1 MFPEPIQKAPFIAR
15 GSYRIILYVTLIVW
29 MLPLAGVFLT
39 SFRSLAD
46 INSGN
51 YWGWPTEF
59 ALIENYTQVFTVTPM
74 IQYFLNSLVITIPT
88 VLGTLLLSSLAG
100 YSLAK
105 HRFRGNFL
113 IFALFIAGNFEPA
126 QILMIP
132 VRNLTLNLGVYDT
145 KLALIL
151 FHTSFQ
157 IGFCTFFLR
166 GFIKEL
172 PHELVESARI
182 EGASEFRVYWNII
195 LPLVLP
201 ALAAL
206 AVLEFT
212 FIWNDYFWALV
223 LVQGDEARPV
233 TLGVQALRGRWTASW
248 NLISAGSIVAALPP
262 VVLFFICLL
271 YTSPSPRDQRGSRMP
286 SSA

>member
-1 MFPEPIQKAPFIAR
+1 MFPEPIQKAPFFAR
-15 GSYRIILYVTLIVW
+15 GIFRIILYVVLIIW
-29 MLPLAGVFLT
+29 LLPLIGVLLT

-59 ALIENYTQVFTVTPM
+59 ALVENYTQVFTVTPM
-74 IQYFLNSLVITIPT
+74 IQYFFNSLVITIPT
-88 VLGTLLLSSLAG
+88 VVGTLTLSSLAG

-113 IFALFIAGNFEPA
+113 IFALFIAGNFVPA

-145 KLALIL
+145 KMGLIL
-151 FHTSFQ
+151 FHTAFQ
-157 IGFCTFFLR
+157 TGFCTFFLR
-166 GFIKEL
+166 GFIKEI

-223 LVQGDEARPV
+223 LVQGDEARPI
-233 TLGVQALRGRWTASW
+233 TLGIQALRGRWTASW
-248 NLISAGSIVAALPP
+248 HLISAGSIVAALPP
-262 VVLFFICLL
+262 VIMFFMLQKHFIAGL
-271 YTSPSPRDQRGSRMP
+271 TMG
-286 SSA
+286 AIKE

>member
-1 MFPEPIQKAPFIAR
+1 MFPEPIQKAPFLAR

-29 MLPLAGVFLT
+29 MLPLVGVFLT

-59 ALIENYTQVFTVTPM
+59 ALVENYTQVFTVTPM

-113 IFALFIAGNFEPA
+113 IFALFIAGNFVPA

-172 PHELVESARI
+172 PNELVESARI

-233 TLGVQALRGRWTASW
+233 TLGIQALRGRWTASW
-248 NLISAGSIVAALPP
+248 HLISAGSIVAALPP
-262 VVLFFICLL
+262 VVLFFMLQKHFITGLTL
-271 YTSPSPRDQRGSRMP
+271 G
-286 SSA
+286 AIKE

>member
-1 MFPEPIQKAPFIAR
+1 MFPESIQKASFFAR
-15 GSYRIILYVTLIVW
+15 GSYRIILYVALIVW
-29 MLPLAGVFLT
+29 LLPLIGVLLT

-59 ALIENYTQVFTVTPM
+59 ALVENYTQVFTVTPM
-74 IQYFLNSLVITIPT
+74 IQYFINSLVITIPT
-88 VLGTLLLSSLAG
+88 VVGTLTLSSLAG

-113 IFALFIAGNFEPA
+113 IFALFIAGNFVPA

-145 KLALIL
+145 KMGLIL
-151 FHTSFQ
+151 YHTAFQ
-157 IGFCTFFLR
+157 TGFCTFFLR
-166 GFIKEL
+166 GFIKEI

-195 LPLVLP
+195 LPLLLP

-223 LVQGDEARPV
+223 LVQGDEARPI
-233 TLGVQALRGRWTASW
+233 TLGIQALRGRWTASW
-248 NLISAGSIVAALPP
+248 HLISAGSIVAALPP
-262 VVLFFICLL
+262 VIMFFMLQKHFISGL
-271 YTSPSPRDQRGSRMP
+271 TMG
-286 SSA
+286 AIKE

>member
-1 MFPEPIQKAPFIAR
+1 MFPEPIQKAPFLAR
-15 GSYRIILYVTLIVW
+15 GSYRIFIYVALLIW
-29 MLPLAGVFLT
+29 ILPLVGVFLT

-51 YWGWPTEF
+51 YWGWPSEF

-74 IQYFLNSLVITIPT
+74 IQYFFNSLVITIPT

-113 IFALFIAGNFEPA
+113 IFALFIAGNFVPA

-151 FHTSFQ
+151 FHTAFQ

-182 EGASEFRVYWNII
+182 EGASEVRVYWNII
-195 LPLVLP
+195 LPLIMP

-233 TLGVQALRGRWTASW
+233 TLGIQALRGRWTASW
-248 NLISAGSIVAALPP
+248 HLISAGSIIAALPP
-262 VVLFFICLL
+262 VVLFFMLQKHFITGL
-271 YTSPSPRDQRGSRMP
+271 TMG
-286 SSA
+286 AIKE

>member
-59 ALIENYTQVFTVTPM
+59 ALVENYTQVFTVTPM

-113 IFALFIAGNFEPA
+113 IFALFIAGNFVPA

-233 TLGVQALRGRWTASW
+233 TLGIQALRGRWTASW
-248 NLISAGSIVAALPP
+248 HLISAGSIVAALPP
-262 VVLFFICLL
+262 VILFFILQKHFITGL
-271 YTSPSPRDQRGSRMP
+271 TLG
-286 SSA
+286 AIKE

>member
-1 MFPEPIQKAPFIAR
+1 MFPEPIQKASFFAR
-15 GSYRIILYVTLIVW
+15 GSYRIILYVVLIVW
-29 MLPLAGVFLT
+29 LLPLIGVLLT

-59 ALIENYTQVFTVTPM
+59 ALVENYTQVFTVTPM
-74 IQYFLNSLVITIPT
+74 IQYFFNSLVITIPT
-88 VLGTLLLSSLAG
+88 VVGTLTLSSLAG

-113 IFALFIAGNFEPA
+113 IFALFIAGNFVPA

-145 KLALIL
+145 KMGLIL
-151 FHTSFQ
+151 FHTAFQ
-157 IGFCTFFLR
+157 TGFCTFFLR
-166 GFIKEL
+166 GFIKEI

-195 LPLVLP
+195 LPLLLP

-223 LVQGDEARPV
+223 LVQGDEARPI
-233 TLGVQALRGRWTASW
+233 TLGIQALRGRWTASW
-248 NLISAGSIVAALPP
+248 HLISAGSIVAALPP
-262 VVLFFICLL
+262 VIMFFMLQKHFISGL
-271 YTSPSPRDQRGSRMP
+271 TMG
-286 SSA
+286 AIKE

>member
-59 ALIENYTQVFTVTPM
+59 ALVENYTQVFTVTPM

-113 IFALFIAGNFEPA
+113 IFALFIAGNFVPA

-172 PHELVESARI
+172 PHELIESARI

-233 TLGVQALRGRWTASW
+233 TLGIQALRGRWTASW
-248 NLISAGSIVAALPP
+248 HLISAGSIVAALPP
-262 VVLFFICLL
+262 VVLFFMLQKHFITGLTL
-271 YTSPSPRDQRGSRMP
+271 G
-286 SSA
+286 AIKE

>member
-1 MFPEPIQKAPFIAR
+1 MFPESIQKAPIFAR
-15 GSYRIILYVTLIVW
+15 GSYRIILYVFLIVW
-29 MLPLAGVFLT
+29 LLPLVGVLLT

-59 ALIENYTQVFTVTPM
+59 ALVENYTQVFTVTPM
-74 IQYFLNSLVITIPT
+74 IKYFFNSLVITIPT
-88 VLGTLLLSSLAG
+88 VVGTLALSSLAG

-113 IFALFIAGNFEPA
+113 IFALFIAGNFVPA

-145 KLALIL
+145 KLGLIL
-151 FHTSFQ
+151 FHTAFQ
-157 IGFCTFFLR
+157 TGFCTFFLR

-172 PHELVESARI
+172 PHEIVESARI
-182 EGASEFRVYWNII
+182 DGASELRVFWNII
-195 LPLVLP
+195 LPLVRP

-223 LVQGDEARPV
+223 LVQGDEARPI
-233 TLGVQALRGRWTASW
+233 TLGLQALRGRWTASW
-248 NLISAGSIVAALPP
+248 HLISAGSIVAALPP
-262 VVLFFICLL
+262 VFMFFMLQKHFIAGLTL
-271 YTSPSPRDQRGSRMP
+271 G
-286 SSA
+286 AVKE

>member
-59 ALIENYTQVFTVTPM
+59 ALVENYTQVFTVTPM

-113 IFALFIAGNFEPA
+113 IFALFIAGNFVPA

-172 PHELVESARI
+172 PHELIESARI

-195 LPLVLP
+195 MPLVLP

-233 TLGVQALRGRWTASW
+233 TLGIQALRGRWTASW
-248 NLISAGSIVAALPP
+248 HLISAGSIVAALPT
-262 VVLFFICLL
+262 VVLFFMLQKHFITGLTL
-271 YTSPSPRDQRGSRMP
+271 G
-286 SSA
+286 AIKE